1 MALALG
7 RILPRERKRAEV
19 GQNKRVD
26 TCVVQTLQVLG
37 QARDLV
43 VARHRIHRHV
53 DAHTVVVREFH
64 RFGKLLRRKIPRER
78 RASHGRRGNL
88 AAFLG
93 IRREK

>member
-19 GQNKRVD
+19 GQNERID
-26 TCVVQTLQVLG
+26 ARVVQALEVIG

-53 DAHTVVVREFH
+53 DAHTMVVRELH
-64 RFGKLLRRKIPRER
+64 RFGKLLRREVSRK
-78 RASHGRRGNL
+78 RAHAEARTG
-88 AAFLG
+88 
-93 IRREK
+93 

>member
-7 RILPRERKRAEV
+7 RILPCERKRAEV

-26 TCVVQTLQVLG
+26 TRVVQVLEVLG

-53 DAHTVVVREFH
+53 DAHTVVVRKLH
-64 RFGKLLRRKIPRER
+64 RFGKLLRREVARER
-78 RASHGRRGNL
+78 AHAEARTG
-88 AAFLG
+88 
-93 IRREK
+93 